1 MTRQSHQKARRS
13 LGQFLS
19 VKSVALAGDRSCIDD
34 NQFVGESP
42 VLRLAA
48 DALIILDDM
57 LVCDFEVEDIASK
70 PKHAP
75 KDGVIQECQI
85 SRPIDV
91 VDQFFGGDQEEVL
104 FAKICS
110 PERAAFR
117 QLLARQFKTLRL
129 GQYRG
134 GPCVKALYGHKFLV
148 VPVHP
153 APQIDSNSTS

>member
-1 MTRQSHQKARRS
+1 MT
-13 LGQFLS
+13 L
-19 VKSVALAGDRSCIDD
+19 
-34 NQFVGESP
+34 
-42 VLRLAA
+42 
-48 DALIILDDM
+48 
-57 LVCDFEVEDIASK
+57 LVCDFEVEDIAFK

-117 QLLARQFKTLRL
+117 QLARPPFKTLRL

-134 GPCVKALYGHKFLV
+134 GPCVKAPLHGHEFLW
-148 VPVHP
+148 
-153 APQIDSNSTS
+153 SSLSTRRPKSTTTQRT